1 MYLLPNLR
9 HLKCFY
15 EVGVEQGIGRAAQK
29 VHLSQPAVT
38 QAVAGLEKRLGQPLF
53 DRVPDAMLLTEPG
66 KILHLRVGRLLHLL
80 ANGARDVGR
89 IAGRNGER
97 ANPGFQAHLTAS
109 QLRALL
115 ALSQAG
121 NFSQA
126 AREIGISQPSLHRA
140 ARDFEALS
148 GVILFRTSRQGTDLT
163 RAGTAMA
170 RAVSLAATEYQQAL
184 AELAALD
191 GADNTCI
198 RIGSLP
204 LSRSAIL
211 PNAIDALVSDGNP
224 IQVVATDGPYPDLL
238 RALRFGEL
246 DALIGALRSPCP
258 GEDLVQEHLFSDTL
272 VLVAG
277 PNHPLLGRKDL
288 SLNDLRD
295 YPWIAPPKATP
306 AGSYLMR
313 FLGLDQIDQTPVRV
327 VSSSLIMVRG
337 LLARG
342 PYLSIISRSQISL
355 EQSLNQIIPLD
366 VPLPDSTRSIGLTT
380 RRDWRPTP
388 TQARFLTLIRE
399 AVKQEVDPLA

>member
-1 MYLLPNLR
+1 MFLLPNLR

-15 EVGVEQGIGRAAQK
+15 EVGIQKGIGRAALK

-38 QAVAGLEKRLGQPLF
+38 QAIAGLEKRLGLTLF
-53 DRVPDAMLLTEPG
+53 DRLPDAMLLTDAG
-66 KILHLRVGRLLHLL
+66 QILHVRVGRLLHLL
-80 ANGARDVGR
+80 AGGAREAGR
-89 IAGRNGER
+89 IAGRNRER
-97 ANPGFQAHLTAS
+97 ANQGFQAHLTAS
-109 QLRALL
+109 QLRALRAL
-115 ALSQAG
+115 AQAG

-126 AREIGISQPSLHRA
+126 ARDIGISQPSLHRA

-148 GVILFRTSRQGTDLT
+148 GVTLFRTSRQGTDLT
-163 RAGTAMA
+163 RAGNAMA
-170 RAVSLAATEYQQAL
+170 RAVSLAGSEYQQAL

-191 GADNTCI
+191 GLDNTCL

-224 IQVVATDGPYPDLL
+224 IQVVTTDGPYPDLL

-246 DALIGALRSPCP
+246 DALIGALRTPCP
-258 GEDLVQEHLFSDTL
+258 SDDLVQEHLFSDTL
-272 VLVAG
+272 VIVAG
-277 PNHPLLGRKDL
+277 PNHPLLGRKGL
-288 SLNDLRD
+288 SLRELREF
-295 YPWIAPPKATP
+295 PWIAPPKATP
-306 AGSYLMR
+306 AGSYLVR

-355 EQSLNQIIPLD
+355 EQKLGQIIPLD
-366 VPLPDSTRSIGLTT
+366 VSLPDSARSIGLTT
-380 RRDWRPTP
+380 RRDWKPTP
-388 TQARFLTLIRE
+388 TQARFLDLIRN
-399 AVKQEVDPLA
+399 AVSQEIGPDP